1 MLLKT
6 NRSNLCIAQNIT
18 GTKAI
23 TVDISLV
30 KKGGG
35 DGKDG
40 SEKLRFI
47 ENDKRANTTYTTS

>member
-1 MLLKT
+1 M
-6 NRSNLCIAQNIT
+6 CIAQNIP

-47 ENDKRANTTYTTS
+47 ENDKRANTTHTTS